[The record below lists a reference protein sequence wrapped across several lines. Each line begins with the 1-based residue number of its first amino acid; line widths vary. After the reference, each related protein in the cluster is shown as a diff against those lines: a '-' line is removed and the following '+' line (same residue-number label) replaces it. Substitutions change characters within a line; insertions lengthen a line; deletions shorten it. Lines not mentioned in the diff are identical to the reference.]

1 MATNNSINSLDP
13 IQVALGGSGVA
24 STTAYAV
31 LCGGTTST
39 GALQPIASVGTSG
52 QVLTSNGAA
61 ALPTFQASVAA
72 GVSSATGTANQI
84 TVSASTGAVTWSTPS
99 TFIAPGTIASTTTT
113 TAGTNL
119 VSTAGNLLL
128 PTTSSTVG
136 QIEIN
141 SIQVLHSFGTRNIF
155 AGNAGNFTLSG
166 ADNIGIGNTSLNQ
179 LTSGA
184 SNVCIGSRSATQKI
198 TTGSQNNSHG
208 NDALTRLTTGNN
220 NNCFGQAAGF
230 NYTSSESNNILIG
243 DGVLGTTGESNVC
256 RIGLSTGTGTSQVN
270 QTFIAGIRGTTTVNA
285 NAIAVL
291 IDSAGQLG
299 TVSSSIRYKEN
310 VQDMGDDSSPIMD
323 LRPVTFNYISHPEIK
338 AFGLIAEEVLPI
350 MPELVA
356 YNSDGEVESV
366 KYQDIA
372 VMLLNEV
379 QKLTKRIEAL
389 EAK

>member
-1 MATNNSINSLDP
+1 MW
-13 IQVALGGSGVA
+13 
-24 STTAYAV
+24 
-31 LCGGTTST
+31 
-39 GALQPIASVGTSG
+39 
-52 QVLTSNGAA
+52 
-61 ALPTFQASVAA
+61 F
-72 GVSSATGTANQI
+72 
-84 TVSASTGAVTWSTPS
+84 
-99 TFIAPGTIASTTTT
+99 
-113 TAGTNL
+113 
-119 VSTAGNLLL
+119 
-128 PTTSSTVG
+128 
-136 QIEIN
+136 
-141 SIQVLHSFGTRNIF
+141 
-155 AGNAGNFTLSG
+155 
-166 ADNIGIGNTSLNQ
+166 
-179 LTSGA
+179 
-184 SNVCIGSRSATQKI
+184 
-198 TTGSQNNSHG
+198 G
-208 NDALTRLTTGNN
+208 NDCLTRLTTGNN
-220 NNCFGQAAGF
+220 NNCLGQAAGF

-243 DGVLGTTGESNVC
+243 DGVSGTTGESNVC